1 MSLMSTNNALP
12 DLIFVTGMSGAGR
25 STALKVFED
34 LGYTIIDNLPQCLL
48 TGLID
53 GLKTQT
59 ITLPLVL
66 GMDVRAIGT
75 EVESFLETVDD
86 LRSVYEVR
94 LLYLGCQNDILMK
107 RYNVSRHRHPYGTR
121 TLADGIQEERDR
133 LSPIK
138 SAADHVIDTSVLSV
152 VTLGRVLKNIFG
164 RPTSPQLQVRLM
176 SFSYRKGIPPE
187 ADMVLDARFLENP
200 HYEEHLQPLTGRD
213 DPVVKFLKHDKSW
226 DSVFTSIKNMLQPTL
241 AGFKNS
247 GRSYLT
253 VACGCTGGQ
262 HRSVFMAEQ
271 IALYLQDLGETIS
284 VEHREIGS

>member
-1 MSLMSTNNALP
+1 MSDKNTLP

-48 TGLID
+48 VGLID
-53 GLKTQT
+53 GLKNQR
-59 ITLPLVL
+59 ISLPLVL
-66 GMDVRAIGT
+66 GMDVRAIGA
-75 EVESFLETVDD
+75 EVESFLEIVDD
-86 LRSVYEVR
+86 LRGFYEVR

-107 RYNVSRHRHPYGTR
+107 RYNVSRHRHPYGVKS
-121 TLADGIQEERDR
+121 LAEGIQEERER

-164 RPTSPQLQVRLM
+164 RPTSPQLQIRIM
-176 SFSYRKGIPPE
+176 SFSYRRGIPPE
-187 ADMVLDARFLENP
+187 ADMVLDARFLDNP

-213 DPVVKFLKHDKSW
+213 DPVAKFLTHDKSW
-226 DSVFTSIKNMLQPTL
+226 SGVFSSIKNMLLPTL
-241 AGFKNS
+241 TGFKNS

-253 VACGCTGGQ
+253 IACGCTGGQ

-271 IALYLQDLGETIS
+271 IALYLKDLGETVFI
-284 VEHREIGS
+284 EHREIDA

>member
-1 MSLMSTNNALP
+1 MSDKNTLP

-48 TGLID
+48 VGLID
-53 GLKTQT
+53 GLKKQR
-59 ITLPLVL
+59 ISLPLIL
-66 GMDVRAIGT
+66 GMDVRAIGA
-75 EVESFLETVDD
+75 EVESFLEIVDD
-86 LRSVYEVR
+86 LRGSYEVR

-107 RYNVSRHRHPYGTR
+107 RYNVSRHRHPYGVKS
-121 TLADGIQEERDR
+121 LAEGIQEERER

-164 RPTSPQLQVRLM
+164 RPTSPQLQIRIM
-176 SFSYRKGIPPE
+176 SFSYRRGIPPE
-187 ADMVLDARFLENP
+187 ADMVLDARFLDNP

-213 DPVVKFLKHDKSW
+213 DPVAKFLAHDKSW
-226 DSVFTSIKNMLQPTL
+226 GSVFTSIKNMLMPTL
-241 AGFKNS
+241 TGFKNS

-253 VACGCTGGQ
+253 IACGCTGGQ

-271 IALYLQDLGETIS
+271 IALYLKDLGETVFI
-284 VEHREIGS
+284 EHREIDA

>member
-1 MSLMSTNNALP
+1 MSDKNTLP

-48 TGLID
+48 VGLID
-53 GLKTQT
+53 GLKKQR
-59 ITLPLVL
+59 ISLPLVL
-66 GMDVRAIGT
+66 GMDVRAIGA
-75 EVESFLETVDD
+75 EVESFLEIVDD
-86 LRSVYEVR
+86 LRGSYEVR

-107 RYNVSRHRHPYGTR
+107 RYNVSRHRHPYGVKS
-121 TLADGIQEERDR
+121 LAEGIQEERER
-133 LSPIK
+133 LNPIK

-164 RPTSPQLQVRLM
+164 RPTSPQLQIRIM
-176 SFSYRKGIPPE
+176 SFSYRRGIPPE

-213 DPVVKFLKHDKSW
+213 DPVAKFLAHDKSW
-226 DSVFTSIKNMLQPTL
+226 GSVFTSIKNMLMPTL
-241 AGFKNS
+241 TGFKNS

-253 VACGCTGGQ
+253 IACGCTGGQ

-271 IALYLQDLGETIS
+271 IALYLKDLGETVFI
-284 VEHREIGS
+284 EHREIDA

>member
-1 MSLMSTNNALP
+1 MAHQQTLP

-48 TGLID
+48 SQALEEIKNKKID
-53 GLKTQT
+53 
-59 ITLPLVL
+59 LPLVL
-66 GMDVRAIGT
+66 GMDVRAIGS
-75 EVESFLETVDD
+75 EVQNFLLTVED
-86 LRSVYEVR
+86 LRRDYDVR
-94 LLYLGCQNDILMK
+94 VLYLGCQNDVLMK
-107 RYNVSRHRHPYGTR
+107 RYNVSRHRHPYGNK
-121 TLADGIQEERDR
+121 TLAEGIQDERER

-138 SAADHVIDTSVLSV
+138 SAADHVIDTTVLSV
-152 VTLGRVLKNIFG
+152 VTLGRVLKNIFS
-164 RPTSPQLQVRLM
+164 RPTSPRLQVRLM

-200 HYEEHLQPLTGRD
+200 HYEENLQPLNGRD
-213 DPVVKFLKHDKSW
+213 EPVAKFLKRDRSW
-226 DSVFTSIKNMLQPTL
+226 DSVFTSIKNMLEPTL

-253 VACGCTGGQ
+253 IACGCTGGQ

-271 IALYLQDLGETIS
+271 ISLYLKDLGENVS

>member
-1 MSLMSTNNALP
+1 MSDKNTLP

-34 LGYTIIDNLPQCLL
+34 LGYTIIDNLPQCVLV
-48 TGLID
+48 GLID
-53 GLKTQT
+53 GLKKQR
-59 ITLPLVL
+59 ISLPLIL
-66 GMDVRAIGT
+66 GMDVRAIGA
-75 EVESFLETVDD
+75 EVESFLEIVDD
-86 LRSVYEVR
+86 LRGSYEVR

-107 RYNVSRHRHPYGTR
+107 RYNVSRHRHPYGVKS
-121 TLADGIQEERDR
+121 LAEGIQEERER

-164 RPTSPQLQVRLM
+164 RPTSPQLQIRIM
-176 SFSYRKGIPPE
+176 SFSYRRGIPPE
-187 ADMVLDARFLENP
+187 ADMVLDARFLDNP

-213 DPVVKFLKHDKSW
+213 DPVAKFLAHDKSW
-226 DSVFTSIKNMLQPTL
+226 GSVFTSIKNMLMPTL
-241 AGFKNS
+241 TGFKNS

-253 VACGCTGGQ
+253 IACGCTGGQ

-271 IALYLQDLGETIS
+271 IALYLKDLGETVFI
-284 VEHREIGS
+284 EHREIDA

>member
-1 MSLMSTNNALP
+1 MSDKNTLP

-48 TGLID
+48 VGLID
-53 GLKTQT
+53 GLKNQR
-59 ITLPLVL
+59 ISLPLVL
-66 GMDVRAIGT
+66 GMDVRAIGA
-75 EVESFLETVDD
+75 EVESFLEIVDD
-86 LRSVYEVR
+86 LRGFYEVR

-107 RYNVSRHRHPYGTR
+107 RYNVSRHRHPYGVKS
-121 TLADGIQEERDR
+121 LAEGIQEERER

-164 RPTSPQLQVRLM
+164 RPTSPQLQIRIM
-176 SFSYRKGIPPE
+176 SFSYRRCIPPE

-213 DPVVKFLKHDKSW
+213 DPVAKFLTHDKSW
-226 DSVFTSIKNMLQPTL
+226 SSVFTSIKNMLLPTL
-241 AGFKNS
+241 TGFKNS

-253 VACGCTGGQ
+253 IACGCTGGQ

-271 IALYLQDLGETIS
+271 IALYLKDLDETVFI
-284 VEHREIGS
+284 EHREIDA

>member
-1 MSLMSTNNALP
+1 MSDKNTLP

-48 TGLID
+48 VGLID
-53 GLKTQT
+53 GLKKQR
-59 ITLPLVL
+59 ISLPLVL
-66 GMDVRAIGT
+66 GMDVRAIGA
-75 EVESFLETVDD
+75 EVESFLEIVDD
-86 LRSVYEVR
+86 LRGSYEVR

-107 RYNVSRHRHPYGTR
+107 RYNVSRHRHPYGVKS
-121 TLADGIQEERDR
+121 LAEGIQEERER

-164 RPTSPQLQVRLM
+164 RPTSPQLQIRIM
-176 SFSYRKGIPPE
+176 SFSYRRGIPPE
-187 ADMVLDARFLENP
+187 ADMVLDARFLDNP

-213 DPVVKFLKHDKSW
+213 DPVAKFLAHDKSW
-226 DSVFTSIKNMLQPTL
+226 GSVFTSIKNMLMPTL
-241 AGFKNS
+241 TGFKNS

-253 VACGCTGGQ
+253 IACGCTGGQ

-271 IALYLQDLGETIS
+271 IALYLKDLGETVFI
-284 VEHREIGS
+284 EHREIDA